1 MFGIQADEGEIF
13 INLLFHGI
21 LNGSQRKIQVTPR
34 LYRRFVEFVFPKS
47 FEKILNKY
55 PPPCQNNNNAECDC
69 AQNMKDILTGS
80 TMSHVYNHVVHVY
93 NHAAPGGLLY
103 TMYENMT
110 IITYRFGLIKV

>member
-21 LNGSQRKIQVTPR
+21 LNGSQREIQVTPR

-55 PPPCQNNNNAECDC
+55 PPPCQLNNNPECDC
-69 AQNMKDILTGS
+69 AQNMKEILTGS
-80 TMSHVYNHVVHVY
+80 SLAETLE
-93 NHAAPGGLLY
+93 LLKLSSP
-103 TMYENMT
+103 
-110 IITYRFGLIKV
+110 IIFILRLHLAL

>member
-21 LNGSQRKIQVTPR
+21 LNGSQREIQVTPR

-55 PPPCQNNNNAECDC
+55 PPPCQLNNNPECDC
-69 AQNMKDILTGS
+69 AQNMKDILTGNS
-80 TMSHVYNHVVHVY
+80 FAETLVKPNLNS
-93 NHAAPGGLLY
+93 P
-103 TMYENMT
+103 
-110 IITYRFGLIKV
+110 IILMLKIIFGFVTFVNQ

>member
-21 LNGSQRKIQVTPR
+21 LNGSQREIQVSPR

-69 AQNMKDILTGS
+69 AQNMKDLLTGS
-80 TMSHVYNHVVHVY
+80 TPCKVVPCKNHLKVVLSWFILYHV
-93 NHAAPGGLLY
+93 
-103 TMYENMT
+103 
-110 IITYRFGLIKV
+110 